1 MIFETASLSPTEV
14 YRLLVGG
21 ITLDRLHGS
30 ALYLKMVSP
39 ISPLIHFLVWRVV
52 TRRSYGIH
60 K

>member
-21 ITLDRLHGS
+21 ITPR
-30 ALYLKMVSP
+30 P
-39 ISPLIHFLVWRVV
+39 IAWISTLSKDGIANIAPYSFLVWRVV